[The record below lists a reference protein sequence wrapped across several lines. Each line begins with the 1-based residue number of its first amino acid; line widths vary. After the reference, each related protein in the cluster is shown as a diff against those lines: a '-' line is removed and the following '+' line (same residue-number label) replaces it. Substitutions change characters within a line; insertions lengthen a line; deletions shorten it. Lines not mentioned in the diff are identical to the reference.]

1 MQPSTFHQE
10 LARTRHA
17 EFIREAS
24 RAAQIQQ
31 EHVEHAEDA
40 EPRRRRLRL
49 ITPRFALRLVPG

>member
-17 EFIREAS
+17 ESIREAS

-31 EHVEHAEDA
+31 EHVEHAE
-40 EPRRRRLRL
+40 PRRRRVRL
-49 ITPRFALRLVPG
+49 ITPRLALRLVPG

>member
-10 LARTRHA
+10 LARARHA
-17 EFIREAS
+17 DLIREAS
-24 RAAQIQQ
+24 RRVQLPRDEVAT
-31 EHVEHAEDA
+31 VV

>member
-1 MQPSTFHQE
+1 MQQTTFHQE

-17 EFIREAS
+17 EVIREAS

-31 EHVEHAEDA
+31 EHVEHA

>member
-1 MQPSTFHQE
+1 MQPTTFHQE

-17 EFIREAS
+17 EVIREAS

-31 EHVEHAEDA
+31 EHVEHAE
-40 EPRRRRLRL
+40 PRRRLRL

>member
-10 LARTRHA
+10 LARARHA
-17 EFIREAS
+17 DLIREAS
-24 RAAQIQQ
+24 RTARLPRDEVARAI
-31 EHVEHAEDA
+31 